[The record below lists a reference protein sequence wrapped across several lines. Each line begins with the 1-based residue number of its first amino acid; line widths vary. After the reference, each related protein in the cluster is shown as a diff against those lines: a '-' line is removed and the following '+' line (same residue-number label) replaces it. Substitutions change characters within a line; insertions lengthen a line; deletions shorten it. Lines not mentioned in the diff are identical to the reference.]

1 MDSTSPTLPDFD
13 ALWDYQQP
21 AVSETRFREL
31 LPAAQ
36 ASGNADY
43 HAQLLTQIART
54 QGLQRQFD
62 AAHETLN
69 GVQPMLSDQTPIAR
83 VRYLLER
90 GRVYNSARQPEQA
103 RPLFLEAW
111 DAARTAGDDNLAVD
125 AAHMMGI
132 IEPLEEQIAWD
143 ERALQ
148 MAENSEQPEARR
160 WLGSLYNNLA
170 WTYHDLGQYDRAL
183 DLFMRAQVW
192 HELYGT
198 PYTIRVAR
206 WSIGRALRSFEML
219 EEALVIQRGLLRELT
234 TSGERDGYVYEE
246 LGECLLLKGELD
258 EAAPYFRQAYLEL
271 AQDQWLVANEP
282 TRLERLKTLGNG

>member
-111 DAARTAGDDNLAVD
+111 DAARTAGDNNLAVD

-132 IEPLEEQIAWD
+132 IEPPEEQIAWD

-192 HELYGT
+192 HELHGT
-198 PYTIRVAR
+198 PFTIRVAR

-246 LGECLLLKGELD
+246 LGECLLLKGELG